1 MTKPE
6 QRIVAQVIIK
16 NIKNKAADSRNYKKW
31 N

>member
-6 QRIVAQVIIK
+6 QRIVAQVIIN